1 MALTS
6 QSGGWWH
13 ATTGSVAADSRQRG
27 SMAERGIADS
37 MTARQSTTEHD
48 RARQRGGSVAA
59 AGMDAWQHGMVDSL
73 HHLVALK
80 ECA

>member
-1 MALTS
+1 MALAS

-48 RARQRGGSVAA
+48 SVAA
-59 AGMDAWQHGMVDSL
+59 AWRQQGWMHGNMAWLTHFIIS
-73 HHLVALK
+73 
-80 ECA
+80 